1 MRYGNSIPFLPVIL
15 SSLAGAAALAQQAAP
30 PVQTEIVRL
39 DVVVTD
45 ADGKLVRDLT
55 REDFQLLE
63 DGKPQ
68 PISQFL
74 AVLAGAPPPG
84 APESAAPPTAPAQT
98 GGPGRNVVVFV
109 DDVHIARGHLDFT
122 KEALHRF
129 VAEFLGPDD
138 RVAIVTSGGPGGIQE
153 LTLDRAALGRA
164 IDQLVLRQ
172 ASVAP
177 AQGSQMTPEQA
188 ELILRGDPNALQLAT
203 RLMRDEPG
211 SVMSAQTPRAALE
224 AAGGA
229 NPASVVDAAD
239 RAAAQEVLRQ
249 ARGLLA
255 EELHFSQITLAQL
268 DDVLRSLAS
277 LPGRKICLLVSD
289 GFLVGTGTSDEQTRH
304 LRAVIDAA
312 TRSGAVVYALDAH
325 GLTTTGGNASAAG
338 APAPSGLP
346 ERVERLSAQEVRE
359 TLTGLANDTGGF
371 LVRGTNDLA
380 TGLKRMLEDNDAYYL
395 MAYEPTNTKRD
406 GKFRR
411 IEVRIPRRDGL
422 VIRTRK
428 GYLAPDDRKKAEPLA
443 SARPAPGAA
452 ARAASGGPAEFVLDA
467 AEARAA
473 LASPIPP
480 NGTPVRLVVDFL
492 DLPPAGSQ
500 VVVGAHVGL
509 AGLDWREADGRRQ
522 AALELVGGVFDA
534 SGAPVGAPFGKRFAL
549 DLTEAEQERAL
560 KTGLQYQNRMVLGP
574 GRFEVRLITRAPA
587 HTPLGGATQQ
597 VEIPDLKTGQLA
609 LSSVFLST
617 ASGTAAPGA
626 EGEGLRDVQTLRRF
640 KPADSLYFQ
649 LYVYNVAGSAQGAS
663 DAVLQAQILS
673 AGKPIAASKPGP
685 LVLEMKDGLPLPQ
698 SSGMSLEGLSPG
710 RYDLRIVVVDR
721 KANATVHRDV
731 DFTVE

>member
-1 MRYGNSIPFLPVIL
+1 MR
-15 SSLAGAAALAQQAAP
+15 
-30 PVQTEIVRL
+30 TEIVRL

-45 ADGKLVRDLT
+45 ADGKLVRDLA

-68 PISQFL
+68 TLSQFL
-74 AVLAGAPPPG
+74 AVRAGAPPAG
-84 APESAAPPTAPAQT
+84 APESAAPATSRAPAQT
-98 GGPGRNVVVFV
+98 ASPGRNVVVFV
-109 DDVHIARGHLDFT
+109 DDLHIATGHLDFT

-129 VAEFLGPDD
+129 VSEFLGLDD
-138 RVAIVTSGGPGGIQE
+138 RVAIITSGGPGGIQE
-153 LTLDRAALGRA
+153 LTLDRAALSSA
-164 IDQLVLRQ
+164 IDRLVLRQ

-177 AQGSQMTPEQA
+177 ARGSQMTPAQA

-203 RLMRDEPG
+203 RLLRDEPG
-211 SVMSAQTPRAALE
+211 SVLSAQGPQAALE

-229 NPASVVDAAD
+229 NPASVVDASD
-239 RAAAQEVLRQ
+239 RAAAKEAQRQ
-249 ARGLLA
+249 ARAILA
-255 EELHFSQITLAQL
+255 EDLRFSEITLTQL

-325 GLTTTGGNASAAG
+325 GLTTTGGDASAAG

-346 ERVERLSAQEVRE
+346 ERVERLAAQELRE

-380 TGLKRMLEDNDAYYL
+380 VGLKRMLEDNDTYYL

-406 GKFRR
+406 GKFRK
-411 IEVRIPRRDGL
+411 IEVRLPRRAGL

-428 GYLAPDDRKKAEPLA
+428 GYLAADDKKKPERLA
-443 SARPAPGAA
+443 SARPTAGAAA
-452 ARAASGGPAEFVLDA
+452 ARAAAGAPAPFVLD
-467 AEARAA
+467 EADARTA
-473 LASPIPP
+473 LSSAVAV
-480 NGTPVRLVVDFL
+480 NETPLRLTVDYL
-492 DLPPAGSQ
+492 DLPPTGSQ

-509 AGLDWREADGRRQ
+509 AGLPWREAGGRRQ
-522 AALELVGGVFDA
+522 AALELVGGVYDA
-534 SGAPVGAPFGKRFAL
+534 QGAPVGAPFGKRFAL
-549 DLTEAEQERAL
+549 DVSKDEQERAL
-560 KTGLQYQNRMVLGP
+560 KTGIQYQNRMALGP
-574 GRFEVRLITRAPA
+574 GRFEVRLVAREPAKAPLA
-587 HTPLGGATQQ
+587 AVSQQ
-597 VEIPDLKTGQLA
+597 VEIPDLKAGQLA

-617 ASGTAAPGA
+617 AAGTATPAGG
-626 EGEGLRDVQTLRRF
+626 EGETLRDVQTLRRF
-640 KPADSLYFQ
+640 KAADTLYFQ
-649 LYVYNVAGSAQGAS
+649 LYVYNVLGAAEGAS

-673 AGKPIAASKPGP
+673 AGKPIAASTPQP
-685 LVLEMKDGLPLPQ
+685 LVLQKKDGVPLPQ
-698 SSGMSLEGLSPG
+698 SSGMSLEGLTAG
-710 RYDLRIVVVDR
+710 RYDLRIVVVDK

>member
-1 MRYGNSIPFLPVIL
+1 MRYGISPLFIAPLLLFGGGV
-15 SSLAGAAALAQQAAP
+15 AARAQQAAP
-30 PVQTEIVRL
+30 AVQTEIVRL

-45 ADGKLVRDLT
+45 ADGKLVRDLA

-68 PISQFL
+68 ALSQFL
-74 AVLAGAPPPG
+74 VVHAGAAPAGAPE
-84 APESAAPPTAPAQT
+84 AASAPTAPAKT
-98 GGPGRNVVVFV
+98 PGRNVVVFV
-109 DDVHIARGHLDFT
+109 DDLHIATGHLDFT

-177 AQGSQMTPEQA
+177 AQGSQMTPAQA

-203 RLMRDEPG
+203 RLLRDEPG

-224 AAGGA
+224 AAGGGT
-229 NPASVVDAAD
+229 PASVVDATD

-249 ARGLLA
+249 ARGILN
-255 EELHFSQITLAQL
+255 EELHFSQITLGQL
-268 DDVLRSLAS
+268 DDVLRGLAS

-312 TRSGAVVYALDAH
+312 TRSGTVVYALDAH
-325 GLTTTGGNASAAG
+325 GLTTTGGDASAAG

-346 ERVERLSAQEVRE
+346 ERVQRLSAQEFRE

-380 TGLKRMLEDNDAYYL
+380 TGLQRMLQDNDAYYL

-411 IEVRIPRRDGL
+411 IEVRLPSRPGL

-428 GYLAPDDRKKAEPLA
+428 GYLAPDDKKKPEPLA
-443 SARPAPGAA
+443 SARPTAAEAGARPAAGGSAP
-452 ARAASGGPAEFVLDA
+452 FVLDA
-467 AEARAA
+467 AEARTA
-473 LASPIPP
+473 LATPIPA
-480 NGTPVRLVVDFL
+480 NGTPVRLVVDYF

-500 VVVGAHVGL
+500 VVVGANVSLDRL
-509 AGLDWREADGRRQ
+509 AWRDADGRRQ
-522 AALELVGGVFDA
+522 ADLELVGGVYDA

-549 DLTEAEQERAL
+549 SLTKDEQERAL
-560 KTGLQYQNRMVLGP
+560 ETGLRYQNRMVLDP
-574 GRFEVRLITRAPA
+574 GRFEVRVVAREPGGSA
-587 HTPLGGATQQ
+587 LGGATQQ
-597 VEIPDLKTGQLA
+597 IEVPDLRAGRLA
-609 LSSVFLST
+609 LSSIFLST
-617 ASGTAAPGA
+617 AAGSAAPAGG
-626 EGEGLRDVQTLRRF
+626 EGETLRDVQTLRKF
-640 KPADSLYFQ
+640 KPGDSVFFQ
-649 LYVYNVAGSAQGAS
+649 LYVYNVAGSAEGAS

-673 AGKPIAASKPGP
+673 GGKPIAASKPEP
-685 LVLEMKDGLPLPQ
+685 LELKKKDGVPLPQ
-698 SSGMSLEGLSPG
+698 SSGMSLEGLTPG
-710 RYDLRIVVVDR
+710 RYDLRIVVVDK
-721 KANATVHRDV
+721 KANATAHRDV

>member
-1 MRYGNSIPFLPVIL
+1 MRYGTPFAFI
-15 SSLAGAAALAQQAAP
+15 AALLSLGGGVAAHAQPATP
-30 PVQTEIVRL
+30 TVRTEIVRL

-68 PISQFL
+68 TLSQFL
-74 AVLAGAPPPG
+74 AVRAGAQPTG
-84 APESAAPPTAPAQT
+84 APQAVAPPTPPAQT
-98 GGPGRNVVVFV
+98 ASPGRNVVVFV
-109 DDVHIARGHLDFT
+109 DDLHIAPGHLDFT
-122 KEALHRF
+122 REALHRF
-129 VAEFLGPDD
+129 VSEFLGPDD

-172 ASVAP
+172 ATVAP
-177 AQGSQMTPEQA
+177 ARGSQMTPAQA

-229 NPASVVDAAD
+229 NPASVIDAAD
-239 RAAAQEVLRQ
+239 RAAAQEVRRQ
-249 ARGLLA
+249 ARGILA
-255 EELHFSQITLAQL
+255 EELHFSEITLAQL
-268 DDVLRSLAS
+268 DDVLRSLAV

-325 GLTTTGGNASAAG
+325 GLTTTGGDASTAG

-346 ERVERLSAQEVRE
+346 ERVDRLSAQELRE

-380 TGLKRMLEDNDAYYL
+380 VGLKRMLGDNDAYYL

-411 IEVRIPRRDGL
+411 IEVRLPGRSGL
-422 VIRTRK
+422 VVRTRK
-428 GYLAPDDRKKAEPLA
+428 GYLAPDDRKKPERLA
-443 SARPAPGAA
+443 SARPAPGA
-452 ARAASGGPAEFVLDA
+452 PAPFVLDA

-473 LASPIPP
+473 LAAPVPP
-480 NGTPVRLVVDFL
+480 KGTPVRLAVDYL

-500 VVVGAHVGL
+500 VVVGAQVN
-509 AGLDWREADGRRQ
+509 LDRLGWREAEGRRR
-522 AALELVGGVFDA
+522 ADLELIGGVYDA
-534 SGAPVGAPFGKRFAL
+534 NGTPVGAPFGRRFAL
-549 DLTEAEQERAL
+549 DLSKAEQERAL
-560 KTGLQYQNRMVLGP
+560 KTGLQYHTRMALGP
-574 GRFEVRLITRAPA
+574 GRFEVRLIAREPSGS
-587 HTPLGGATQQ
+587 PLGGATQQ
-597 VEIPDLKTGQLA
+597 VEIPDLATGKLA
-609 LSSVFLST
+609 LSSVFLSK
-617 ASGTAAPGA
+617 AAETAAPAGG
-626 EGEGLRDVQTLRRF
+626 EGEELRDVQTLRRF
-640 KPADSLYFQ
+640 KSGDSLYFQ
-649 LYVYNVAGSAQGAS
+649 LYVYNVAGSSEGAS

-673 AGKPIAASKPGP
+673 GGKPIAASKPDP
-685 LVLEMKDGLPLPQ
+685 LTLETKDGVPLPQ

-710 RYDLRIVVVDR
+710 RYELRIVVVDR
-721 KANATVHRDV
+721 KADVTAHRDV